1 MVLVLDGNLEHV
13 AHMWRRTEVCYEN
26 EFRIGYCCLSKLVPD
41 FTLICTPVLE
51 LTPNISTKDKQYA
64 LPEVLLLPD
73 PGELD
78 DRQLVLVAHAQRW
91 KYNVDICLQA
101 KRDIQKEIEGD
112 KDEIVHCMSR

>member
-13 AHMWRRTEVCYEN
+13 VLTCKGKQVFYEN
-26 EFRIGYCCLSKLVPD
+26 EFQIRYCCLSKLVPD

-73 PGELD
+73 PGKLD
-78 DRQLVLVAHAQRW
+78 DRQQVLVAHAQR
-91 KYNVDICLQA
+91 
-101 KRDIQKEIEGD
+101 
-112 KDEIVHCMSR
+112 